1 MKLKISNEAK
11 DLIAQRKQVM
21 RDLWAGKPVDAIPV
35 DIRYEADRIGTV
47 RAVTV
52 DGDKQLEMAMRNA
65 QETLERLHLTDAIPA
80 MRPDVGCSCIA
91 SAFGAEYYWGANEDS
106 TPGVKNYL
114 IPDIEDGID
123 MLPDPEVTDGWLGEG
138 MKRIARFAEAG
149 EGIIPISLLDT
160 AGGVNVAAD
169 LLSTTGLMEAF
180 YIAPEEVK
188 ALLHK
193 IQTFLLKVVDA
204 SVEAAG
210 GEEYIT
216 TTDFVD
222 LWFPEGRKGHISDD
236 MCAMFGPQIYDEFS
250 APYHSMLYQKYGCG
264 GLHNCGPNPCAERY
278 VAQEF
283 SPRCIDLAYAYSKD
297 DLPFLKQAFRQK
309 AFIYLY
315 WDGVADPVEW
325 YRQVVDIMA
334 GEVLILPSFS
344 FSPKEVDAEDL
355 YRKLHAIYREQAAQM
370 KWGYRD

>member
-210 GEEYIT
+210 GEEYIR
-216 TTDFVD
+216 
-222 LWFPEGRKGHISDD
+222 P
-236 MCAMFGPQIYDEFS
+236 
-250 APYHSMLYQKYGCG
+250 
-264 GLHNCGPNPCAERY
+264 
-278 VAQEF
+278 
-283 SPRCIDLAYAYSKD
+283 
-297 DLPFLKQAFRQK
+297 
-309 AFIYLY
+309 
-315 WDGVADPVEW
+315 
-325 YRQVVDIMA
+325 
-334 GEVLILPSFS
+334 LILWICGSRRGGKGISVMICARCSARRYTMNFPRPTTACFT
-344 FSPKEVDAEDL
+344 KNT
-355 YRKLHAIYREQAAQM
+355 AAAGCITADRIPVQSGM
-370 KWGYRD
+370 WRRNFPRVA